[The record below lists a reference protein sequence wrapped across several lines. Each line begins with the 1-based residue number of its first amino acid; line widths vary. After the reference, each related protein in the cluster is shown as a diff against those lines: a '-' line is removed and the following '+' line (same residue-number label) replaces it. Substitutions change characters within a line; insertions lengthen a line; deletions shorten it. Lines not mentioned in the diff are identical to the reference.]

1 MYSGF
6 RFKGRWVRPFG
17 GRPNNKR
24 RVKRIQWIALLAAV
38 VVSSSA
44 WADTS
49 VKPIA
54 WSMLIDPGV
63 QAFDDPFKKLSPVQ
77 LSQLAIV
84 ARERER
90 LKTTSDLI
98 KEERE
103 WATERISS
111 AEQALNADGI
121 DIDGLIAMRWIIAE
135 RRQRAASAGNEKLDG
150 ASVRISGFLIPVGSD
165 EQGAQIAYLVPERGM
180 CSHTP
185 PPPPNQLVRVR
196 MTADWTPTRYYEAVR
211 LTGKLALASS
221 SKKVRIIDGMVW
233 MIATYQLEARE
244 VETVAVRPPA
254 TWRSKSIQTNKAIH
268 RPSLDAQ
275 SAQDGNWSGGK
286 EQ

>member
-6 RFKGRWVRPFG
+6 RFKGRRVRPFG
-17 GRPNNKR
+17 GKPNNKR
-24 RVKRIQWIALLAAV
+24 RVKRIQWIALLAAA
-38 VVSSSA
+38 VVSSST
-44 WADTS
+44 WADTP
-49 VKPIA
+49 VEPIA
-54 WSMLIDPGV
+54 WSMLIDPSV
-63 QAFDDPFKKLSPVQ
+63 QAFDDPFEKLAPAQ

-90 LKTTSDLI
+90 LKTISDLT

-103 WATERISS
+103 WAKQRISS

-121 DIDGLIAMRWIIAE
+121 DIDGLIAMRWVVAE
-135 RRQRAASAGNEKLDG
+135 RRQRAASGGNEKLDG
-150 ASVRISGFLIPVGSD
+150 ASVRIFGFLIPIGAD
-165 EQGAQIAYLVPERGM
+165 EAGTQIAYLVPERGM

-196 MTADWTPTRYYEAVR
+196 MTADWTPTRYYEPVR
-211 LTGKLALASS
+211 LTGKLAVASS
-221 SKKVRIIDGMVW
+221 SKQVRIIDGMVW
-233 MIATYQLEARE
+233 MNATYQLEARE

-254 TWRSKSIQTNKAIH
+254 AWPSKSNTTNKSIH

-275 SAQDGNWSGGK
+275 SAQDGNRNGVK